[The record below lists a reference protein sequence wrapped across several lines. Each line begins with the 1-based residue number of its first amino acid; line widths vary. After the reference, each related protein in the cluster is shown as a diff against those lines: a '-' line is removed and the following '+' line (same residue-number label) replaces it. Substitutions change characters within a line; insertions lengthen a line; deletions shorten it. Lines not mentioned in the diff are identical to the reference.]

1 MSADSLQPV
10 RKREMKKQEKNAQAQ
25 HPCKKV
31 SVFQIPK
38 QVNRSSEQDNSSE
51 REEVIFFEMHSIPG
65 CAI

>member
-10 RKREMKKQEKNAQAQ
+10 RKREIKKQEKNAQAQ

-38 QVNRSSEQDNSSE
+38 QLNRSFEQDNSTLVKE
-51 REEVIFFEMHSIPG
+51 RK
-65 CAI
+65 

>member
-10 RKREMKKQEKNAQAQ
+10 RKGEIKKQEKNAQAQ

-38 QVNRSSEQDNSSE
+38 QVNRSFKQDNSTLVKE
-51 REEVIFFEMHSIPG
+51 RK
-65 CAI
+65 